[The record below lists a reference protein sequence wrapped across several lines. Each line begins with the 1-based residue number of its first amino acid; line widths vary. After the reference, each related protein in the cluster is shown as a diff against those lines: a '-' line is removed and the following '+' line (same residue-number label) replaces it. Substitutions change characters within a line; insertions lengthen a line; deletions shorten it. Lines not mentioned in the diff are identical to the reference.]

1 MASCDNKKT
10 DQVSDNSDE
19 KLICRSVKEMGSNIP
34 VKVCKTVAERRKERL
49 KNQEAMRDAKTGS

>member
-1 MASCDNKKT
+1 MASCGNKKT
-10 DQVSDNSDE
+10 DQVSDNSEE

-34 VKVCKTVAERRKERL
+34 VKVCKTVAERKQERL